1 MSMASYEPGSGYNL
15 PPGCYDSDPNA
26 PWNQAD
32 EPTCGE
38 CCHLLEG
45 CCDFGI
51 CEIEFEEAFEE
62 QQARERLAAWEA
74 ACWSRDWIVD
84 NYKDMQEDSCPKW
97 EEWRK

>member
-1 MSMASYEPGSGYNL
+1 MTSCEPASGYNL
-15 PPGCYDSDPNA
+15 PPGCFERDIDGHFGGPG
-26 PWNQAD
+26 Q
-32 EPTCGE
+32 TCGD
-38 CCHLLEG
+38 CSHLLEG

-51 CEIEFEEAFEE
+51 CELEFEEAFEE